1 MHIGDK
7 IKQARINRGLTQV
20 ELAHIIDVSKQTLY
34 KYENGI
40 VTNIPSDKIELIAK
54 ILHISPAYLMG
65 WDNTS
70 NSILLSPAERELVI
84 AYRNANSGIRTS
96 IRKLLDIEESAT
108 ERRSSTSADIE
119 TA

>member
-1 MHIGDK
+1 MTMANRIKERRIAMH
-7 IKQARINRGLTQV
+7 LTQDA
-20 ELAHIIDVSKQTLY
+20 LAQKLGLQKSAIA
-34 KYENGI
+34 KYENGR
-40 VTNIPSDKIELIAK
+40 VQNIKKSILAKMSLILECTPS
-54 ILHISPAYLMG
+54 YLMG
-65 WDNTS
+65 FDDLS
-70 NSILLSPAERELVI
+70 PDIILSPAERELVI